1 MLMRLSN
8 IANFLAHER
17 NMDLVV
23 QYVAL
28 NSCKSNLPTRFYLS
42 RINADLSLNHVASFG
57 FSEEFVEANKSFSL
71 LTTPLLNEAIN
82 SNRVMI
88 RPRDIRYFQD
98 FHQLKVTEED
108 SKWESTVF
116 IPLLPNFAGTLNLQV
131 ELEESKENLECY
143 ELLRSIL
150 NLYLNIYDDNSPSK
164 RGLPTKTRD
173 SDIGTKLSE
182 RQELILQLI
191 RSGMTNNAI
200 AKKMGYSESLIR
212 QETMAIYR
220 KLGVDGRRTL
230 INGDSIDESPD
241 DESHGIKT

>member
-23 QYVAL
+23 QYVVL

-71 LTTPLLNEAIN
+71 LTIPLLNEAIN

-108 SKWESTVF
+108 PKWESTVF
-116 IPLLPNFAGTLNLQV
+116 IPLLPNFAAILNLRV
-131 ELEESKENLECY
+131 EPEESKENLECY

-230 INGDSIDESPD
+230 INRDSIDESPD